1 MVNYAGYHQTYD
13 GPKLRGGLGTDGQS
27 QVGRVAFGMM
37 FNEKSYYEKLNEK
50 LMRRGFS
57 EQDLYGLYAD
67 LEKQGVKKLLGSA
80 ATQRADEFER
90 RLLAY
95 VDEQNA
101 LYSRVKEQEQE
112 MLQEDKINRAQ
123 EEYDKEVAETSRI
136 SIQESGQRAEKARQA
151 QKSQEY
157 LDAQRASSGRSAGR
171 IAVRRPM

>member
-13 GPKLRGGLGTDGQS
+13 GPKLQGGQGTGGQS
-27 QVGRVAFGMM
+27 QVSRAVFGTL
-37 FNEKSYYEKLNEK
+37 FNEKAYYEKLNEK
-50 LMRRGFS
+50 LMRRGFT

-67 LEKQGVKKLLGSA
+67 LEKQGVKKLLGQA
-80 ATQRADEFER
+80 ATERADEFER

-101 LYSRVKEQEQE
+101 LYARVREQEQE
-112 MLQEDKINRAQ
+112 MIEEDRINRAQ

-136 SIQESGQRAEKARQA
+136 SIQESGKRAEKARQA